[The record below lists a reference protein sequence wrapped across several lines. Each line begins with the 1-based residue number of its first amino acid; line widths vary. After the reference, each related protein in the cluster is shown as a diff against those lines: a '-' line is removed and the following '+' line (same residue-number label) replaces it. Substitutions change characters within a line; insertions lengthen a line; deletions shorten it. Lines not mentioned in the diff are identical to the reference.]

1 MSEFVKKTAFG
12 GYKPVPGGYSDPE
25 LSHVILSKTE
35 YDGLLDQIQ
44 VAQKEAAA
52 AVRRADQRE
61 KSIMTQANAKIQK
74 IQAAADEAVGEMQ
87 EELSA
92 ERAER
97 EYQQGLNTNLLRI
110 SKERA
115 NASRKLKPKKE
126 HSGYVV
132 ISSTERDHYYKC
144 GANRRKVILWETV
157 LQTPFSIDFTEEQAR
172 TESEELF
179 QKNEAGIWL
188 IGKIGIN
195 AQYLDGYGRLVW
207 NDNAE
212 EWLQYNV
219 MVEKKLRANFR
230 AGYWELIIMHTKPLD
245 IVPAEMRP

>member
-44 VAQKEAAA
+44 VAQKEAAT
-52 AVRRADQRE
+52 AVRQADQRE
-61 KSIMTQANAKIQK
+61 KTIMTQANAKMQK

-132 ISSTERDHYYKC
+132 ISSTERDHYYKY

-179 QKNEAGIWL
+179 QKNEAGIWP

>member
-12 GYKPVPGGYSDPE
+12 GYKPVPGGYSDSE

-35 YDGLLDQIQ
+35 YDGMLDQIQ
-44 VAQKEAAA
+44 AAQKEAAA
-52 AVRRADQRE
+52 AVRQADQRE
-61 KSIMTQANAKIQK
+61 RSIMSQTQAKIQQ
-74 IQAAADEAVGEMQ
+74 IQAAADRTAGELR

-92 ERAER
+92 ERAEK
-97 EYQQGLNTNLLRI
+97 EYQKRLNENLLRI

-115 NASRKLKPKKE
+115 NAARKLKPKKE

-132 ISSTERDHYYKC
+132 ISSTEKDHFYKH
-144 GANRRKVILWETV
+144 GANRKKEILWETV

-172 TESEELF
+172 MENEALF
-179 QKNEAGIWL
+179 QKDESGAWP

-195 AQYLDGYGRLVW
+195 GHYPDGYGEMTR
-207 NDNAE
+207 DRNAA
-212 EWLQYNV
+212 EWEKYNV
-219 MVEKKLRANFR
+219 MVENKLRANFR
-230 AGYWELIIMHTKPLD
+230 SGYWELIMLHTKPLG

>member
-44 VAQKEAAA
+44 VAQKEAAT
-52 AVRRADQRE
+52 AVRQADQRE
-61 KSIMTQANAKIQK
+61 KTIMTQANAKIQK

-132 ISSTERDHYYKC
+132 ISSTERDHYYKY

-179 QKNEAGIWL
+179 QKNEAGIWP

>member
-1 MSEFVKKTAFG
+1 
-12 GYKPVPGGYSDPE
+12 
-25 LSHVILSKTE
+25 
-35 YDGLLDQIQ
+35 
-44 VAQKEAAA
+44 
-52 AVRRADQRE
+52 
-61 KSIMTQANAKIQK
+61 
-74 IQAAADEAVGEMQ
+74 MQ

-132 ISSTERDHYYKC
+132 ISSTERDHYYKY

-179 QKNEAGIWL
+179 QKNEAGIWP

>member
-1 MSEFVKKTAFG
+1 MSEFVRKTALG
-12 GYKPVPGGYSDPE
+12 GYKLVPGGYSDPE
-25 LSHVILSKTE
+25 MSHVIMTKAE
-35 YDGLLDQIQ
+35 YDGMLDQIQ
-44 VAQKEAAA
+44 NAKREEAAA
-52 AVRRADQRE
+52 AAQADQRVRSI
-61 KSIMTQANAKIQK
+61 KSQADSKIQQ
-74 IQAAADEAVGEMQ
+74 IQAAADKAAGELQ

-97 EYQQGLNTNLLRI
+97 KYQQELNSNLLRI

-132 ISSTERDHYYKC
+132 ISSTEKDHYYKY
-144 GANRRKVILWETV
+144 GANRRKAILWETV
-157 LQTPFSIDFTEEQAR
+157 LQTPFSIDFTEDQAR

-179 QKNEAGIWL
+179 QEDETGVWL
-188 IGKIGIN
+188 LGKIGID

-207 NDNAE
+207 NDKAE

-230 AGYWELIIMHTKPLD
+230 AGYWELIILHTKPLG

>member
-44 VAQKEAAA
+44 AAQKEAAA
-52 AVRRADQRE
+52 AVRQADQRE
-61 KSIMTQANAKIQK
+61 KSIMAQANAKIQK

-97 EYQQGLNTNLLRI
+97 EYQKRLNENLLRI

-115 NASRKLKPKKE
+115 NAARKLKPKKE

-132 ISSTERDHYYKC
+132 ISSTEKDHFYKH
-144 GANRRKVILWETV
+144 GANRKKAILWETV

-172 TESEELF
+172 LETESLF
-179 QKNEAGIWL
+179 QKDEFGAWP

-195 AQYLDGYGRLVW
+195 GHYPDGYGEMTR
-207 NDNAE
+207 DRNAA
-212 EWLQYNV
+212 EWEKYNV
-219 MVEKKLRANFR
+219 MVENKLRANFR
-230 AGYWELIIMHTKPLD
+230 SGYWELIMLHTKPLG
-245 IVPAEMRP
+245 IVPTEMRP

>member
-44 VAQKEAAA
+44 VAQKEAAT
-52 AVRRADQRE
+52 AVRQADQRE
-61 KSIMTQANAKIQK
+61 KTIMTQANAKIQK

-92 ERAER
+92 ELAER

-132 ISSTERDHYYKC
+132 ISSTERDHYYKY

-179 QKNEAGIWL
+179 QKNEAGIWP

>member
-1 MSEFVKKTAFG
+1 MSEFVKKAAFG

-25 LSHVILSKTE
+25 LSHVILTKAE

-44 VAQKEAAA
+44 AAQNETAA
-52 AVRRADQRE
+52 AVRQAAQRE
-61 KSIMTQANAKIQK
+61 KSILNQANAKIQQ
-74 IQAAADEAVGEMQ
+74 IQSAADKSVGELQ
-87 EELSA
+87 KELSA

-97 EYQQGLNTNLLRI
+97 EYQQSLNANLLRI

-132 ISSTERDHYYKC
+132 ISSTEKDHSYKY
-144 GANRRKVILWETV
+144 GANRKTVRLWETV

-172 TESEELF
+172 KEMAELF
-179 QKNEAGIWL
+179 QDDKAGGWL
-188 IGKIGIN
+188 IEKIGITGV
-195 AQYLDGYGRLVW
+195 YLDGYREMIQ
-207 NDNAE
+207 DKDAAE
-212 EWLQYNV
+212 WKKRNV
-219 MVEKKLRANFR
+219 MVERKLRANFR
-230 AGYWELIIMHTKPLD
+230 AGYWEIVFLHTKSLG

>member
-1 MSEFVKKTAFG
+1 MSEFVRKTALG
-12 GYKPVPGGYSDPE
+12 GYKLVPGGYSDPE
-25 LSHVILSKTE
+25 LSHVILTKAE

-44 VAQKEAAA
+44 DAKREASATA
-52 AVRRADQRE
+52 TQADQRVRSI
-61 KSIMTQANAKIQK
+61 KSQADAKIQQ
-74 IQAAADEAVGEMQ
+74 IQAAADKAAGELQ

-97 EYQQGLNTNLLRI
+97 KYQQGLNANLLRI

-132 ISSTERDHYYKC
+132 ISSTEKDHSYKH
-144 GANRRKVILWETV
+144 GASRRTVRLWETV
-157 LQTPFSIDFTEEQAR
+157 LQSPFSVDFTEEQAR
-172 TESEELF
+172 TETEELF
-179 QKNEAGIWL
+179 QKDEAGLWP

-195 AQYLDGYGRLVW
+195 GYYPDGYGEMVRSK
-207 NDNAE
+207 NAA
-212 EWLQYNV
+212 EWAKYNV
-219 MVEKKLRANFR
+219 MVEKKFRANFR
-230 AGYWELIIMHTKPLD
+230 AGYWELIIVHTKALE

>member
-44 VAQKEAAA
+44 VAQKEAAT
-52 AVRRADQRE
+52 AVRQADQRE
-61 KSIMTQANAKIQK
+61 KTIMTQANAKIQK

-97 EYQQGLNTNLLRI
+97 ECQQGLNTNLLRI

-132 ISSTERDHYYKC
+132 ISSTERDHYYKY

-179 QKNEAGIWL
+179 QKNEAGIWP